1 MADRWG
7 VRVRSYPWYPLIA
20 HPVPSTV
27 VVVDSDYW
35 WDAIVARGITSELLR
50 GVSSGHI
57 IELRTDFG
65 VGYESD
71 ATLVQLCYGRE
82 LEGLFTD
89 ASLDWL
95 IYASHEE
102 SVALGGERLRASL
115 DRVRRPNGTLTSGEN
130 GGRQHDVRSE

>member
-1 MADRWG
+1 M
-7 VRVRSYPWYPLIA
+7 
-20 HPVPSTV
+20 
-27 VVVDSDYW
+27 
-35 WDAIVARGITSELLR
+35 
-50 GVSSGHI
+50 
-57 IELRTDFG
+57 
-65 VGYESD
+65 GYESD

-102 SVALGGERLRASL
+102 SVALGGERLHASL